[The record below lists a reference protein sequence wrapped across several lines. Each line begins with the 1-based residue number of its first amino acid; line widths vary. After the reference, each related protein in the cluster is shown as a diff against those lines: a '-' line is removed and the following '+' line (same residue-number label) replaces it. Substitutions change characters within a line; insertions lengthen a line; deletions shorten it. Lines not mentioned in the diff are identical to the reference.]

1 MGEGCGKRRM
11 KSKACVLRIEG
22 TNCEEE
28 SMRAL
33 IDVGIPAEIVNLK
46 QLTHECIE
54 ERHRNLDEYGML
66 YLPGGWSAGDYVR
79 AGAIFAAR
87 LKSKLGQELE
97 DYVNSGR
104 LVLGVCNGFQ
114 VLIELGMLPGF
125 KGMSEYPEAVLAINQ
140 NTRFQCRPAYLKHV
154 GKCRLTGRI
163 AAGKVLQ
170 LPVAHA
176 EGRLTFGN
184 KNAVML
190 KQLQKNGQIVFRYCR
205 NDGTGAKNEFPWN
218 PNGSLFDIAGICNPE
233 KNVLGMMP
241 HPERVMNA
249 YQQADWT
256 RTGYRTGEGRG
267 VMESIARELKNSN
280 RF

>member
-1 MGEGCGKRRM
+1 MNF
-11 KSKACVLRIEG
+11 KACVLRIEG

-28 SMRAL
+28 SRRAL
-33 IDVGIPAEIVNLK
+33 MEVGIPAEIVNLK
-46 QLTHECIE
+46 QLTHECSE
-54 ERHRNLDEYGML
+54 ERHRNLGDYRML

-87 LKSKLGQELE
+87 LKSKLGKELR

-114 VLIELGMLPGF
+114 ILIELGMLPGF
-125 KGMSEYPEAVLAINQ
+125 QGMSEHPEAVLAINK

-154 GKCRLTGRI
+154 GKCKLSGRI
-163 AAGKVLQ
+163 ALGKVLQ

-184 KNAVML
+184 KNAGML
-190 KQLQKNGQIVFRYCR
+190 KRLQDSGQIVFRYCR
-205 NDGTGAKNEFPWN
+205 NDGKEAKDEFPWN

-241 HPERVMNA
+241 NPERVMHA
-249 YQQADWT
+249 IQQADWT
-256 RTGYRTGEGRG
+256 RTGCNTGSGRG
-267 VMESIARELKNSN
+267 VFESIAQHLRKI
-280 RF
+280 